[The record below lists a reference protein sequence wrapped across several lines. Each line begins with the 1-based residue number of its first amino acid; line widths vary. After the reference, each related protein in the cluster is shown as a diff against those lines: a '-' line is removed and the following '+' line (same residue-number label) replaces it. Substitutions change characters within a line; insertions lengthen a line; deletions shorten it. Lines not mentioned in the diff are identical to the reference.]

1 MDLQQ
6 LTTFVAVSSER
17 SLVGASRK
25 LGVSQPTVTA
35 RMQQLEE
42 ELGEHL
48 IIRAG
53 HEAVLTPAGELF
65 RSYAERAIQVLAA
78 GLARLQ
84 HESSDRSLKIAGTS
98 VFNTCVL
105 PDLLARFDREKEGI
119 HIQVLTGSTR
129 SILDWLQDQVAD
141 LGFVHGASAK
151 PHVLTVPLYSEEIR
165 LYVHRGHPLA
175 SREVVSLHDL
185 ADETVIVGNRD
196 DEARDLIESR
206 FRQEGFRPAHV
217 MEMDHVGGM
226 KQMLLAGMG
235 AAFLPES
242 AVRGELGSRKVK
254 KLELDGSPIMLRVS
268 IALPDRAL
276 NPITRAFVA
285 YIHRSFRSDPL
296 PLEVRR
302 LLMGPG

>member
-6 LTTFVAVSSER
+6 LTTFMAVSSER

-53 HEAVLTPAGELF
+53 HEAVLTPAGEVF
-65 RSYAERAIQVLAA
+65 RSYAERALQVLAA
-78 GLARLQ
+78 GLTRLQ
-84 HESSDRSLKIAGTS
+84 HESFERSLKIAGTS
-98 VFNTCVL
+98 MFNTCAL
-105 PDLLARFDREKEGI
+105 PALLARFDRQENGV
-119 HIQVLTGSTR
+119 HIQVLTGSTPA
-129 SILDWLQDQVAD
+129 ILEWLQDQVAD
-141 LGFVHGASAK
+141 LGFVHGTAAR
-151 PHVLTVPLYSEEIR
+151 PHVRLVPLYSEE
-165 LYVHRGHPLA
+165 LHLFVHRLHPLA

-185 ADETVIVGNRD
+185 RDETFIVGRRD
-196 DEARDLIESR
+196 DDTRDLIESR
-206 FRQEGFRPAHV
+206 FRQEAFRPAHV
-217 MEMDHVGGM
+217 MEMDHVSGM

-242 AVRGELGSRKVK
+242 AVREELRSRKVK
-254 KLELDGSPIMLRVS
+254 KLELDGSPLMQRISLAV
-268 IALPDRAL
+268 PDRSL
-276 NPITRAFVA
+276 NPVTRAFAV
-285 YIHRSFRSDPL
+285 YIHKSFRADPL

-302 LLMGPG
+302 LLGLG